1 MKTPKEKN
9 TIPANIDASFL
20 KAIDIVLVKP
30 RYGGNIGSVARAIK
44 NMGLGGLVLVNSER
58 YMPSEARMMAA
69 SAQDILDQ
77 AEKTDGLEDII
88 GRYDLVLGVSRRVK
102 SSRQRIMTPRQ
113 AARFL
118 SREMVGKKVA
128 LMFGPEDSGLTA
140 RELSQCHG
148 IVSIPSHE
156 DYPSLNLAQSVMIL
170 AYELRMILDPELN
183 SVHTYSGSSERD
195 MEELYLQIETVL
207 ERTGFFIRNPE
218 KNVMV
223 HLKDILSS
231 GIETSRDVR
240 IFRGIFR
247 RIAWH
252 LNKEDRTKV

>member
-1 MKTPKEKN
+1 
-9 TIPANIDASFL
+9 
-20 KAIDIVLVKP
+20 
-30 RYGGNIGSVARAIK
+30 
-44 NMGLGGLVLVNSER
+44 
-58 YMPSEARMMAA
+58 
-69 SAQDILDQ
+69 
-77 AEKTDGLEDII
+77 
-88 GRYDLVLGVSRRVK
+88 
-102 SSRQRIMTPRQ
+102 
-113 AARFL
+113 
-118 SREMVGKKVA
+118 
-128 LMFGPEDSGLTA
+128 
-140 RELSQCHG
+140 
-148 IVSIPSHE
+148 VSIPSHE

-170 AYELRMILDPELN
+170 AYELRMTLDPELN

-247 RIAWH
+247 RIAWY
-252 LNKEDRTKV
+252 LNKEDRSKV